1 MNEWIGYS
9 VEELEALWRRKRDEL
24 LELRREID
32 RRKGDVVKGAEGA
45 SEEAF
50 GVAKIVRRC
59 ENGTGV
65 RLEPGEMRRAGDPAG
80 SGEGRR

>member
-32 RRKGDVVKGAEGA
+32 RRKGDVVKGAEVD
-45 SEEAF
+45 F
-50 GVAKIVRRC
+50 TKYVTK
-59 ENGTGV
+59 
-65 RLEPGEMRRAGDPAG
+65 
-80 SGEGRR
+80 